1 MARSFVSPFKWG
13 RLDMLKKDL
22 VKLPGFRRA
31 SVRDLICTG
40 TKMNVQWIFTE
51 KLAAYLREYASLEL
65 RDYLL
70 DADVH
75 QVRFTL
81 VTNAK
86 GPFLFHLPRP
96 ANSALLDGQ
105 PLSVA
110 MGSMMLELR
119 ELAQGKHCLSVKMQ

>member
-1 MARSFVSPFKWG
+1 
-13 RLDMLKKDL
+13 
-22 VKLPGFRRA
+22 
-31 SVRDLICTG
+31 
-40 TKMNVQWIFTE
+40 MNVRWIFTE

-96 ANSALLDGQ
+96 ATSALLDGQ

-110 MGSMMLELR
+110 VGSKLLELVG
-119 ELAQGKHCLSVKMQ
+119 LTQGEHCLSVRMQ